1 MSSKIKFA
9 AGAIVLMTGLAVMFG
24 LSIRC
29 DSDYPMTSDLAEPE
43 VLVTLAAAT
52 EAGETPEFA
61 EVPEIEPLVEDFSIE
76 GEEQPF
82 SEAVDPLELDS
93 LDFDAVRDVQIVGN
107 DLLLATAGGVVRFF
121 PSDSSFV
128 IHSFPQGLDQYNCF
142 AVLQVEQ
149 QVYVGTIE
157 GVYLID
163 EESVV
168 HRIWEPIEAQVT
180 KLAHYTDHFLVGSTD
195 GLYKVV
201 DDQVELLLPDQCVVD
216 LNENRFGLWAATDE
230 KGLLFFDGERWQQR
244 YLLADSTAFEQ
255 VNCITSAFQRLWVGT
270 PKGVYVYDGGSWD
283 LIDREDNLYDSAVLS
298 LARGKNFMYFGTGS
312 GLFSFF
318 NGSLCPLDWSEGL
331 EAGALAVSQARYLV
345 GTPKGGAVF
354 KTPRRDLH
362 IQSLFTQTET
372 LALAR

>member
-9 AGAIVLMTGLAVMFG
+9 AGALAAMAGLAVMFG

-29 DSDYPMTSDLAEPE
+29 DSDNPIVTDLAEPE
-43 VLVTLAAAT
+43 VLVTLASAT
-52 EAGETPEFA
+52 KSATTHEFVETPQ
-61 EVPEIEPLVEDFSIE
+61 IEPVIRDLELE
-76 GEEQPF
+76 GEPQEF
-82 SEAVDPLELDS
+82 SKVVDPLELDS

-121 PSDSSFV
+121 PKDSSFV
-128 IHSFPQGLDQYNCF
+128 IHSFPQGLEDYNCF

-168 HRIWEPIEAQVT
+168 HRIWEPIDAQVT
-180 KLAHYTDHFLVGSTD
+180 KLAHYTDHFLVGSTA

-201 DDQVELLLPDQCVVD
+201 DDQVEVLLPDQCVVD
-216 LNENRFGLWAATDE
+216 LNENRFGLWAATEE
-230 KGLLFFDGERWQQR
+230 KGLLFFDGEGWRQR
-244 YLLADSTAFEQ
+244 CLLADSTAFTE
-255 VNCITSAFQRLWVGT
+255 VNCLESAFQRLWVGT

-283 LIDREDNLYDSAVLS
+283 LIDREDNLYDPEVMS
-298 LARGKNFMYFGTGS
+298 LARGQNFMYFGTES
-312 GLFSFF
+312 GLFSWFD
-318 NGSLCPLDWSEGL
+318 GSLCPLDWSEGL

-345 GTPKGGAVF
+345 GTPKEGAVF
-354 KTPRRDLH
+354 KTPRRELH

-372 LALAR
+372 LAMEH